1 MTQREKILKEIE
13 MLRVRLNK
21 LVFTKNNLQDK
32 EILEISALLD
42 SRLNEYNQLSDE
54 GPHSEL

>member
-13 MLRVRLNK
+13 ILRVRLNK
-21 LVFTKNNLQDK
+21 LISTKNNLQDK

-42 SRLNEYNQLSDE
+42 SMLNEYDQLSE
-54 GPHSEL
+54 EEPHSEL